1 MSTPVAVVGAVLLTL
16 LAALVNGRRLYA
28 RQLGNLRGTKMKALR
43 NSILCGALLLLT
55 APMLRAQDFSKY
67 RNFALGTNLA
77 SVLKHTDER
86 LVNVKATHDGSL
98 LFQELTWHP
107 ANAIG
112 VSYRAESVD
121 ELVFSFYKSE
131 LYKMVVTYDR
141 ASTEGLTA
149 DDMVRSIAAKYGPA
163 TSVALEIDAAG
174 SEQYELRQKPVAS
187 WEDSQ
192 YSFNLV
198 RSQFSNAFQLIIYSK
213 RVTAEADAAL
223 AEVMRVDELE
233 APQRAVARQK
243 KVADE
248 IELARQK
255 NQKSFR
261 P

>member
-1 MSTPVAVVGAVLLTL
+1 VTTLMAMIGVLVLTL
-16 LAALVNGRRLYA
+16 LAGLANDGNAYA
-28 RQLGNLRGTKMKALR
+28 RQLGNSRRIKMKAMR
-43 NSILCGALLLLT
+43 VSILCGALLLM

-67 RNFALGTNLA
+67 RNFSLGTNLTT
-77 SVLKHTDER
+77 VLKHTDQR
-86 LVNVKATHDGSL
+86 PVDVKATHDGSL

-107 ANAIG
+107 ANGIG
-112 VSYRAESVD
+112 VLYRSESVD
-121 ELVFSFYKSE
+121 DLVFSFYKGE

-149 DDMVRSIAAKYGPA
+149 DDMVRSISAKYGPA
-163 TSVALEIDAAG
+163 TSVALAIDFAAN
-174 SEQYELRQKPVAS
+174 EQYEVRLKPVAS

-198 RSQFSNAFQLIIYSK
+198 QSSFSDAYELVIYSK
-213 RVTAEADAAL
+213 RVAGEADAAL
-223 AEVMRVDELE
+223 AQVVKVDELE

-243 KVADE
+243 KEADAT
-248 IELARQK
+248 ELTRQK